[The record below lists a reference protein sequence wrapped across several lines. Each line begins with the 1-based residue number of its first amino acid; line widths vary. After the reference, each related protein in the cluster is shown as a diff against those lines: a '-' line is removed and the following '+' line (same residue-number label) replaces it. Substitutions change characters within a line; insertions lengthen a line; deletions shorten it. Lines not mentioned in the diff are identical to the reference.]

1 MKAMDDR
8 LGHRCG
14 RPRTAIVLGAAMV
27 AVGWAQAA
35 WAGPITFNTAMPVS
49 KGNFILREQYVLRR
63 SGDDPSNADREVEV
77 SSAVSALG
85 YGVTGKLALF
95 GVVPYLDKRLRLD
108 MNGQRIDRD
117 TQGFGDLTLFGRYT
131 VFQANRPGRTFRVA
145 PFLGT
150 EIPTGKNTESDEFGR
165 LPPTLQLG
173 SGSWDPFAGVVAT
186 YQTLDYQ
193 IDAQAKYQDN
203 TEADGVEFGDLA
215 EVDASLQYRIFPS
228 ELGGG
233 GVPDFLY
240 AVLEANLVQQDKTR
254 IDGNE
259 DPDSGGTSLFLA
271 PGLQYVTTRWIL
283 ETAVQV
289 PVVQNLNGDA
299 LETGFI
305 LRAGF
310 RVNI

>member
-1 MKAMDDR
+1 MTVNR
-8 LGHRCG
+8 RQVGWP
-14 RPRTAIVLGAAMV
+14 RPRSSCLL
-27 AVGWAQAA
+27 
-35 WAGPITFNTAMPVS
+35 AGVF
-49 KGNFILREQYVLRR
+49 VLRHVNYTSIVAAGQEKNVAFLGLLSR
-63 SGDDPSNADREVEV
+63 VRRGDYFCPVRCVIGPAHTLTCAPESTRNAAGNPPE
-77 SSAVSALG
+77 
-85 YGVTGKLALF
+85 
-95 GVVPYLDKRLRLD
+95 
-108 MNGQRIDRD
+108 
-117 TQGFGDLTLFGRYT
+117 
-131 VFQANRPGRTFRVA
+131 NRPWCATF
-145 PFLGT
+145 
-150 EIPTGKNTESDEFGR
+150 
-165 LPPTLQLG
+165 
-173 SGSWDPFAGVVAT
+173 FAGVVTT